1 VNPPPPDP
9 TRQEELSGIGAH
21 LSKPA
26 SRTPQPT
33 TRKSQ
38 PPMAGKSNTVGARKS
53 QPPAG
58 RKSVPPAASLQ
69 PGPLTTRPPRVATM
83 GATRAPAAHAPKKP
97 SRVPLPGV
105 RPSQSPTGPAA
116 PMAAGR
122 IVGRYKLLVPIGAG
136 GMAQVWAARPE
147 TAGLART
154 VAIKLVLPD
163 YAADSEYERM
173 FVDEAMV
180 ASAIRHPNVCE
191 TLELGR
197 DGDLIFMV
205 LEWIAGESLSGLLQQ
220 SGTLQPVPDPIAAR
234 IVAEGCAG
242 LHAAHEA
249 LGADGEPLGIVHRDV
264 SPPNIL
270 ISTTGHVK
278 VSDFGIAKARYQLHS
293 KTRTGEIKGKF
304 AYIPPEQILGRG
316 VDRRAD
322 VYAMGCV
329 LYIATL
335 GLRPFGGGASAL
347 GKIVQGK
354 YLRPS
359 EIRSNYPPG
368 LEAIVLRALASD
380 PAQRFQTADELRVA
394 LEQWLMA
401 ESEIVME
408 SDVANVVRQRISKER
423 RMVIDA
429 VMSSGRALPEALAAQ
444 LLSRNDRTQTPTANS
459 RVFIAAPR
467 PRVRLSS
474 RAPAAAPAVGPAV
487 EDVDLESSPTW
498 RPPKKGPGEHT
509 DPGGYEAPPHLPM
522 DFHPDEGES
531 TVRNKQQVFAS
542 SRPPAKNGSN
552 S

>member
-1 VNPPPPDP
+1 MNPPPPDP
-9 TRQEELSGIGAH
+9 TRQEEPSSGVSAFM
-21 LSKPA
+21 SKPA

-38 PPMAGKSNTVGARKS
+38 PPAAGKANAPGARKS
-53 QPPAG
+53 QPPAA
-58 RKSVPPAASLQ
+58 RKSVPPAA
-69 PGPLTTRPPRVATM
+69 PPHGDPLTTRPPRATAPM
-83 GATRAPAAHAPKKP
+83 TSATRAPVAHAPKKP
-97 SRVPLPGV
+97 SRAPLPGTH
-105 RPSQSPTGPAA
+105 SQNPAA
-116 PMAAGR
+116 PSAPMAPGR

-147 TAGLART
+147 TVGLART

-220 SGTLQPVPDPIAAR
+220 SGTLQPLPDPIAAR

-293 KTRTGEIKGKF
+293 RTRTGEIKGKF

-401 ESEIVME
+401 ESEVVME
-408 SDVANVVRQRISKER
+408 SDVAEVVRQRISKER

-444 LLSRNDRTQTPTANS
+444 LLSRGDRTQTPTANS

-474 RAPAAAPAVGPAV
+474 RAPAAPSGSPAVG
-487 EDVDLESSPTW
+487 DDSESSPTW
-498 RPPKKGPGEHT
+498 RPPKKGEHT
-509 DPGGYEAPPHLPM
+509 EPGDYDAPDPMPM
-522 DFHPDEGES
+522 DFHPEEGES
-531 TVRNKQQVFAS
+531 TVRNKRQVFAS
-542 SRPPAKNGSN
+542 SRPPAKNGS
-552 S
+552 SS

>member
-1 VNPPPPDP
+1 M
-9 TRQEELSGIGAH
+9 H
-21 LSKPA
+21 
-26 SRTPQPT
+26 
-33 TRKSQ
+33 
-38 PPMAGKSNTVGARKS
+38 
-53 QPPAG
+53 
-58 RKSVPPAASLQ
+58 
-69 PGPLTTRPPRVATM
+69 
-83 GATRAPAAHAPKKP
+83 
-97 SRVPLPGV
+97 
-105 RPSQSPTGPAA
+105 
-116 PMAAGR
+116 AGR
-122 IVGRYKLLVPIGAG
+122 IVGRYRLLVPVGAG
-136 GMAQVWAARPE
+136 GMAQVWAAKPE

-163 YAADSEYERM
+163 YASDSEYERM

-197 DGDLIFMV
+197 DGDVLFMV

-220 SGTLQPVPDPIAAR
+220 KGALHPLPDPIAAR

-249 LGADGEPLGIVHRDV
+249 VGVDGEPLGIVHRDV

-347 GKIVQGK
+347 GKIVQGR
-354 YLRPS
+354 YLKPS

-368 LEAIVLRALASD
+368 LEAIIVKALASD
-380 PAQRFQTADELRVA
+380 PAQRFQSADELRQA
-394 LEQWLMA
+394 IEQWLM
-401 ESEIVME
+401 SSNEIVME
-408 SDVANVVRQRISKER
+408 SDVAGVVRDRISKER

-429 VMSSGRALPEALAAQ
+429 VMTSGRALPEALAKQ
-444 LLSRNDRTQTPTANS
+444 LLSRSDRTQTPTANS
-459 RVFIAAPR
+459 KVFLTAPQ
-467 PRVRLSS
+467 PKVRLSTPPPPKGEE
-474 RAPAAAPAVGPAV
+474 AQ
-487 EDVDLESSPTW
+487 PTW
-498 RPPKKGPGEHT
+498 RPPKKPTGEYSIQG
-509 DPGGYEAPPHLPM
+509 DFDEEPRVPM

-531 TVRNKQQVFAS
+531 TVRNKKQVFAS
-542 SRPPAKNGSN
+542 SRPPNKKNGSDD
-552 S
+552 

>member
-1 VNPPPPDP
+1 MNPPPPGP
-9 TRQEELSGIGAH
+9 NGQEAAAGGGPSEAPEAVSSVVPHSKSSTTPAPRQ
-21 LSKPA
+21 PA
-26 SRTPQPT
+26 TVT
-33 TRKSQ
+33 TA
-38 PPMAGKSNTVGARKS
+38 PVPAR
-53 QPPAG
+53 PL
-58 RKSVPPAASLQ
+58 AAS
-69 PGPLTTRPPRVATM
+69 
-83 GATRAPAAHAPKKP
+83 APAAHAPKKP
-97 SRVPLPGV
+97 SRAPLPGAQSTKPPV
-105 RPSQSPTGPAA
+105 PSPLQ
-116 PMAAGR
+116 MQAGR
-122 IVGRYKLLVPIGAG
+122 VVGRYRLLVPVGAG
-136 GMAQVWAARPE
+136 GMAQVWAAKPE

-163 YAADSEYERM
+163 YASDSEYERM

-197 DGDLIFMV
+197 DGDVLFMV

-220 SGTLQPVPDPIAAR
+220 KGALHPLPDPIAAR

-249 LGADGEPLGIVHRDV
+249 VGVDGEPLGIVHRDV

-270 ISTTGHVK
+270 VSTTGHVK

-347 GKIVQGK
+347 GKIVQGR
-354 YLRPS
+354 YLKPS

-368 LEAIVLRALASD
+368 LEAIIVKALASD
-380 PAQRFQTADELRVA
+380 PAQRFQTADELRQA
-394 LEQWLMA
+394 IEQWLMSA
-401 ESEIVME
+401 NEIVME
-408 SDVANVVRQRISKER
+408 SDVAGIVRQRISKER

-429 VMSSGRALPEALAAQ
+429 VMTSGRQLPEALAKQ

-459 RVFIAAPR
+459 RVFLSAPQ
-467 PRVRLSS
+467 PRVRLSTPPPPKGEE
-474 RAPAAAPAVGPAV
+474 AQ
-487 EDVDLESSPTW
+487 PTW
-498 RPPKKGPGEHT
+498 RPPKKPGEHT
-509 DPGGYEAPPHLPM
+509 SPSGFDASPRVPM
-522 DFHPDEGES
+522 DFHPEEGES

-542 SRPPAKNGSN
+542 SRPPAKKNGSED
-552 S
+552 

>member
-1 VNPPPPDP
+1 
-9 TRQEELSGIGAH
+9 
-21 LSKPA
+21 
-26 SRTPQPT
+26 
-33 TRKSQ
+33 
-38 PPMAGKSNTVGARKS
+38 MANTM
-53 QPPAG
+53 
-58 RKSVPPAASLQ
+58 VP
-69 PGPLTTRPPRVATM
+69 
-83 GATRAPAAHAPKKP
+83 
-97 SRVPLPGV
+97 
-105 RPSQSPTGPAA
+105 
-116 PMAAGR
+116 GR

-220 SGTLQPVPDPIAAR
+220 GGTLQPMADPIAAR

-354 YLRPS
+354 YLRPT

-380 PAQRFQTADELRVA
+380 PAQRFQTADELRIA

-401 ESEIVME
+401 ESEVVME
-408 SDVANVVRQRISKER
+408 SDVAEVVRKRISKER

-429 VMSSGRALPEALAAQ
+429 VMTSGRALPEALARQ

-474 RAPAAAPAVGPAV
+474 RAPAAAPAPATSIDDD
-487 EDVDLESSPTW
+487 ENERSPTW
-498 RPPKKGPGEHT
+498 RPPKKGPGEPT
-509 DPGGYEAPPHLPM
+509 DPGGFHSPDGVPM
-522 DFHPDEGES
+522 DFHPEGES

-542 SRPPAKNGSN
+542 SRPPAKNGSK

>member
-1 VNPPPPDP
+1 
-9 TRQEELSGIGAH
+9 
-21 LSKPA
+21 
-26 SRTPQPT
+26 
-33 TRKSQ
+33 
-38 PPMAGKSNTVGARKS
+38 M
-53 QPPAG
+53 
-58 RKSVPPAASLQ
+58 VP
-69 PGPLTTRPPRVATM
+69 
-83 GATRAPAAHAPKKP
+83 
-97 SRVPLPGV
+97 
-105 RPSQSPTGPAA
+105 
-116 PMAAGR
+116 GR

-163 YAADSEYERM
+163 GADPEYERM

-220 SGTLQPVPDPIAAR
+220 GGTLQPLPDPIAAR

-354 YLRPS
+354 YLRPT
-359 EIRSNYPPG
+359 EIRSSYPPG

-380 PAQRFQTADELRVA
+380 PAQRFQTADDLRVA

-401 ESEIVME
+401 ESEVVME
-408 SDVANVVRQRISKER
+408 SDVAEVVRKRISKER

-429 VMSSGRALPEALAAQ
+429 VMTSGRALPEALARQ
-444 LLSRNDRTQTPTANS
+444 LLSQKDRTQTPTANS

-474 RAPAAAPAVGPAV
+474 RAPAAPPPPPEG
-487 EDVDLESSPTW
+487 EDDDSESSPTW
-498 RPPKKGPGEHT
+498 RPPKKGPGERT
-509 DPGGYEAPPHLPM
+509 DPGGFRAPDSVPM
-522 DFHPDEGES
+522 DFHPEGES
-531 TVRNKQQVFAS
+531 TVRNKRQVFAS
-542 SRPPAKNGSN
+542 SRPPARNGSDDGD
-552 S
+552 